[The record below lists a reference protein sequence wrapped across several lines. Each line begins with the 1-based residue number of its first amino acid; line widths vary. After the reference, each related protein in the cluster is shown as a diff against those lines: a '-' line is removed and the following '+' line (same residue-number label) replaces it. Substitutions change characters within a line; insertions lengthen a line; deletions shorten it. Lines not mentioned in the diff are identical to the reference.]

1 MAKPKVMPQSSDEE
15 FIQPGTVGIK
25 LLIETF
31 HSLRFGYCDKDAQ
44 DDFIE
49 NIQGEFN
56 IYVADSFDEDGNHH
70 LLIYTN
76 NQLQVI
82 KDGILSSYLDQITE
96 NTINHLDK
104 DKAKALIISSFENNH
119 YYLSDSIENYDSNLC
134 FKAGEGEDVGSYK
147 PCYFGLS
154 STTDQIENCVLDS
167 HVGTILYMGNEIPNL
182 PELYGY
188 LNEDEW
194 GTVIGLKE

>member
-31 HSLRFGYCDKDAQ
+31 HSLRFGYCDKNAQ

-70 LLIYTN
+70 LLI
-76 NQLQVI
+76 L
-82 KDGILSSYLDQITE
+82 
-96 NTINHLDK
+96 
-104 DKAKALIISSFENNH
+104 
-119 YYLSDSIENYDSNLC
+119 NL
-134 FKAGEGEDVGSYK
+134 
-147 PCYFGLS
+147 
-154 STTDQIENCVLDS
+154 T
-167 HVGTILYMGNEIPNL
+167 
-182 PELYGY
+182 
-188 LNEDEW
+188 
-194 GTVIGLKE
+194 